1 MKKDYLF
8 IDNQQS
14 LDDFCSL
21 ISSEPYCAVDTEF
34 VREKT
39 YYPVLALIQVAT
51 HNHQACIDP
60 LAISNWQPLQAL
72 MANQQVVK
80 VFHSSS
86 QDLEILLQELGALPV
101 PVFDTQVAAAV
112 LGYSHQIGYAELVKQ
127 ITGVQLD
134 KKYARTDWCRRP
146 LSAGELDYAMDDVRY
161 LRAVYEN
168 LVQRLQSTGR
178 SGWIAEEL
186 AAMSQ
191 QENYQVDLSSLWQR
205 LKGVQKLKGV
215 KLQVASALSQWRE
228 ETAQRQDKPRRWI
241 IKDEVLVDIA
251 RRMPH
256 TRDELHGIRDL
267 PREMINRYGDYW
279 IELVEQAHAMD
290 SADWPRFDKPK
301 PLSADQQAL
310 GDCLMAI
317 CRQIANQNDIALA
330 SLATRKDVDRLLQG
344 KTNGVLTQ
352 GWRMAMVGEQL
363 LAFLHGQSA
372 LVSDGKGL
380 RLLDQDIREQ

>member
-1 MKKDYLF
+1 MSNDYQF
-8 IDNQQS
+8 INDQQA
-14 LDDFCSL
+14 LADFCAL
-21 ISSEPYCAVDTEF
+21 ISQEAYCAVDTEF

-39 YYPVLALIQVAT
+39 YYPVLALIQIAT
-51 HNHQACIDP
+51 PQHQACVDP
-60 LAISNWQPLQAL
+60 LAIKDWQAL
-72 MANQQVVK
+72 KDLMTNEKVVK

-86 QDLEILLQELGALPV
+86 QDMEILLQELELLPI

-127 ITGVQLD
+127 LTGVQLE

-161 LRAVYEN
+161 LRSIYET
-168 LVQRLQSTGR
+168 LSERLQQSGR
-178 SGWIAEEL
+178 QNWIRDEL
-186 AAMSQ
+186 AAMSVA
-191 QENYQVDLSSLWQR
+191 ENYQVDLSSLWQR

-228 ETAQRQDKPRRWI
+228 QTAQQQNKPRRWV

-251 RRMPH
+251 RRLPESLN
-256 TRDELHGIRDL
+256 DLNGIRDL
-267 PREMINRYGDYW
+267 PRDMSKRYGDTW
-279 IELVEQAHAMD
+279 IALVRQAKGMD
-290 SADWPRFDKPK
+290 PKDWPKLEKPQ

-317 CRQIANQNDIALA
+317 CRQVANQNDIALA
-330 SLATRKDVDRLLQG
+330 TLATRKDVDRLLAG

-363 LAFLHGQSA
+363 LSFLHGQSK
-372 LVSDGKGL
+372 LVADGKRL
-380 RLLDQDIREQ
+380 RLLDQDAGEQ